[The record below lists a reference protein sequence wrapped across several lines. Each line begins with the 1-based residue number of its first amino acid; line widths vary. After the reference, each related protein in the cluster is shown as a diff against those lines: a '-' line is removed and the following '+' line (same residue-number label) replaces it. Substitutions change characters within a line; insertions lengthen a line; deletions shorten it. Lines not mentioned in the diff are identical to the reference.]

1 MGICLVFNW
10 GFIERISTNGTG
22 VCTNVVPRPHR
33 HCTPFFDFKASAL
46 FGLFASLFGAC
57 CFLCWFRFLWHVL
70 VRMIRDCAQCIIM
83 YLSLISADYPLNE
96 EHSSSNIRIF
106 FIIAPPSMHH
116 LLVAHIITEHQ
127 QATSRPTSKGK
138 QAENLERWPWEEPSP
153 SSPCQFYRI
162 PISSHRHEKE
172 KEAGQSECA
181 PCHRIVRCWSTRK
194 REFRQQQLTCW
205 QDNRTPLQQTRT
217 SWYSLAHICSPNFLS
232 TFWR

>member
-106 FIIAPPSMHH
+106 FIIAPPSMHQH
-116 LLVAHIITEHQ
+116 LLLVAHIIRTPSN
-127 QATSRPTSKGK
+127 QAHVKRKASGK
-138 QAENLERWPWEEPSP
+138 PRTMAMGRT
-153 SSPCQFYRI
+153 SPCQFYRI

-194 REFRQQQLTCW
+194 RVSTATTYL
-205 QDNRTPLQQTRT
+205 
-217 SWYSLAHICSPNFLS
+217 LA
-232 TFWR
+232 R